1 MVINSSNCREVRNL
15 TNTSKGQ
22 LLRRALEAGRVEG
35 KVREVGEV
43 GVASETLLCL
53 MAERGD

>member
-1 MVINSSNCREVRNL
+1 MEEYGEGRKE
-15 TNTSKGQ
+15 KGS
-22 LLRRALEAGRVEG
+22 EEG